1 MSATQT
7 TKLVNVTKLLL
18 NCKGWDRMSEVRI
31 IVINSFGIT
40 TEEMNRVIKLA
51 KAA

>member
-7 TKLVNVTKLLL
+7 TKIVNVTKLLL
-18 NCKGWDRMSEVRI
+18 NCKGWDRMNEVKAL
-31 IVINSFGIT
+31 VINSFGIT
-40 TEEMNRVIKLA
+40 SEEMNKVIKLA